1 MELKYKKILGS
12 LGRRVIILMNPCF
25 SNKNRLGCYR
35 SGMTSLE
42 LLLAI
47 SMLVLFTGVV
57 AVVMQFTLR
66 FFKASEPGAR
76 DALGASKGVLID
88 HGQLNIAMD
97 AMVEVLSQPGVSM
110 EDIAFDKG
118 DGLDKACTDDPI
130 NKWASFQPGLAMML
144 DRDKI
149 NNLLPSGYHLCLLKT
164 EGIRQETAF
173 TPSLY
178 LLLALPKQVSES
190 SLPARRFFCRPRPY
204 C

>member
-1 MELKYKKILGS
+1 
-12 LGRRVIILMNPCF
+12 
-25 SNKNRLGCYR
+25 
-35 SGMTSLE
+35 MTSLE

-57 AVVMQFTLR
+57 AMVMQFTLR

-110 EDIAFDKG
+110 EGIAFDK
-118 DGLDKACTDDPI
+118 DAGLDKACTGDPMT
-130 NKWASFQPGLAMML
+130 KWASSQPGLAMML

-149 NNLLPSGYHLCLLKT
+149 NNLLPAGYHLCLLKT
-164 EGIRQETAF
+164 KGIRQEAAF
-173 TPSLY
+173 TSSLY
-178 LLLALPKQVSES
+178 LLLALPRQVSES
-190 SLPARRFFCRPRPY
+190 SLPTRRLFCRPRPY